1 MRTPSLRS
9 RVVVIGVVIVLAVMV
24 LLDVLLYTDLHRT
37 LYDNLD
43 VVLADRARIVTFEAA
58 QRPLPDLPDRL
69 TQLGVVAT
77 IHLPDGSVRDARPS
91 SPSLG
96 NNLPGADAPRV
107 SRRVPLKDGASADVY
122 VRRSGVDMALSRLLR
137 IEIGGTLLTVALA
150 GLLLRYTSTLMLRPL
165 RQMAASARRTAAGE
179 KGQRLHPD
187 QPATEIGMLATA
199 YDEMVEGLETAAAR
213 AREAERRLDALH
225 RRSRQVIETANDAF
239 VAIDARGVILDWN
252 RRAEEMLGWTATDA
266 IGRRLEDRGLP
277 LPPDIAPAGVA
288 PAGVAPADD
297 ADVADD
303 AVADPV
309 ERVEI
314 AATRRSGERFPAEI
328 SWWQTTDGA
337 GPVFNAFVTDITG
350 RRLGEEA
357 VQRLAAIV
365 DSAQEAVISAS
376 LDSVIVTWN
385 RGAEQLYGFTAEEA
399 IGQPLGIIVPPSH
412 EEEVPDFLGRITHGE
427 AVPQLET
434 VRRCKNGTL
443 VDVAVT
449 ASPVFG
455 PSGQVVAQSI
465 IARDITEQR
474 WIARTLDQ
482 TLESLRAAL
491 DESQRAEARVRLFL
505 DDAAHQL
512 RAPVAGIRATAEAL
526 LRIEKDADRDVLLA
540 ALVREVSRA
549 GRLVSGLLTLARI
562 DHDPT
567 VTPAPCDVLGV
578 CRAEVERLRAT
589 ATVECELAS
598 TLRRKH
604 YVVDA
609 VVLGEILGNLLEN
622 GARHATSMI
631 DVAAAAGRGVLTLTV
646 RDDGPGVPT
655 DETERIFERFVSLD
669 GRGGSGLG
677 LPIARSLARAHG
689 GDLACCDGAFVL
701 TLPTDGVEDRRDRED
716 LRQPAEW
723 RSRRL
728 VSFRKS

>member
-9 RVVVIGVVIVLAVMV
+9 RVVVIGVVVVLAVMV

-37 LYDNLD
+37 LFDNLD
-43 VVLADRARIVTFEAA
+43 DVLADRARIVTFEAA
-58 QRPLPDLPDRL
+58 QRPLPELADRL
-69 TQLGVVAT
+69 TQLGLVAT
-77 IHLPDGSVRDARPS
+77 IHLPDGTVREAQPS

-96 NNLPGADAPRV
+96 NNLPGAVSPRV
-107 SRRVPLKDGASADVY
+107 SRRVPLRDGAYAVVY

-137 IEIGGTLLTVALA
+137 IEVGGTLLTVALA
-150 GLLLRYTSTLMLRPL
+150 GLLLRYTSSLMLRPL

-187 QPATEIGMLATA
+187 QPSTEIGVLATA
-199 YDEMVEGLETAAAR
+199 YDEMVEGLETAAAH

-252 RRAEEMLGWTATDA
+252 RRAEEMFGWPAVEA
-266 IGRRLEDRGLP
+266 IGRAIQERGLP
-277 LPPDIAPAGVA
+277 LPEIADAA
-288 PAGVAPADD
+288 PGGADHTGGGGD
-297 ADVADD
+297 ADPGE
-303 AVADPV
+303 PV

-314 AATRRSGERFPAEI
+314 AATRRSGEPFPAEI
-328 SWWQTTDGA
+328 SWWRTSDDA

-350 RRLGEEA
+350 RRHGEEA

-385 RGAEQLYGFTAEEA
+385 PGAEQLYGFRAEEA
-399 IGQPLGIIVPPSH
+399 IGQPLDIIVPPSH
-412 EEEVPDFLGRITHGE
+412 DEEVPDFLARIARGE
-427 AVPQLET
+427 AVPRFET

-449 ASPVFG
+449 TSPVYG
-455 PSGQVVAQSI
+455 PSGQVVAKSI

-474 WIARTLDQ
+474 WVARTLDQ
-482 TLESLRAAL
+482 TLESLRVAL
-491 DESQRAEARVRLFL
+491 DESQQAEARVRLFL

-526 LRIEKDADRDVLLA
+526 LRTEKDADRDVLLA

-549 GRLVSGLLTLARI
+549 SRLVSGLLTLARI

-567 VTPAPCDVLGV
+567 VTPAPCDVLAV
-578 CRAEVERLRAT
+578 CRAEIERLRAT
-589 ATVECELAS
+589 TTVECELAS
-598 TLRRKH
+598 TLRRSDH
-604 YVVDA
+604 VVDA

-622 GARHATSMI
+622 GARHADSTI
-631 DVAAAAGRGVLTLTV
+631 DVAAAADRGVLTVTV
-646 RDDGPGVPT
+646 RDDGPGVPA
-655 DETERIFERFVSLD
+655 DATERVFERFVSLD

-689 GDLACCDGAFVL
+689 GDLAYRDGAFAL
-701 TLPTDGVEDRRDRED
+701 TLAIEGAEDESNDDRDRPEEA
-716 LRQPAEW
+716 LP
-723 RSRRL
+723 RSL
-728 VSFRKS
+728 LSFRKS